1 MTTLAIIAILVI
13 VVAIILFATDWLSAD
28 LVAILAMTALVIFG
42 VISPE
47 EGIAGFSNPATI
59 TVAFMFVISAAL
71 LKTGALQFV
80 TLRLSNLFRHN
91 FMSGM
96 IMMMLMVAFISA
108 FINNTPVVAFFIP
121 VVIQIA
127 HASGQSPMKM
137 LIPLS
142 FASVFGG
149 MCTLIGTSTNLL
161 VSGIAEKHG
170 LEPIGMFDFTIMGLS
185 FLALGLV
192 YMMVIGIKLLPK
204 RDSDQ
209 SIRERYDLRKY
220 IAEIQLLEHA
230 AAVGKRIMDTVLV
243 KELGIDVMEVRRSD
257 AVIHLPPGDF
267 RLEAGDILK
276 VRCNVEKLK
285 LLKDRERI
293 AVNTGILI
301 GENDLKGT
309 NSALVEMVVT
319 ANSEFSGKSLKEMDF
334 RRRFRAT
341 PLGICHRDEIL
352 HEELYKVQLKPGDVI
367 LAEVKKHYIIELKKL
382 ETSQNPPFILLSEDH
397 VVDFDRRT
405 FAIVIS
411 VIALMVTL
419 AATGML
425 SIVVGVIAA
434 VVVLVLTRCISMV
447 EVYEAINW
455 KVVFLMAGAL
465 SFGTAMSNTGLD
477 QQMADSL
484 IGPLGV
490 WGPVAILSGLY
501 LLTSFLTEIMSNT
514 AAAALMAPI
523 AIATAVSIDL
533 SVLPFLMAVMFSAS
547 ASFATPIGY
556 QTNTMVF
563 SAGHYKFFD
572 FLKVGTWLNLL
583 FWILAT
589 LTIPLFYPF

>member
-1 MTTLAIIAILVI
+1 MAIIAILVI
-13 VVAIILFATDWLSAD
+13 LGAIVLFATDWLSAD
-28 LVAILAMTALVIFG
+28 LVAILAMIALVIFG
-42 VISPE
+42 VITPD
-47 EGIAGFSNPATI
+47 EGIAGFANPATI

-71 LKTGALQFV
+71 LKTGALQVV
-80 TLRLSNLFRHN
+80 TLRLSGLFRHN
-91 FMSGM
+91 FMGGM
-96 IMMMLMVAFISA
+96 IIMMLMVAFISA

-121 VVIQIA
+121 VVLQIA
-127 HASGQSPMKM
+127 HASGQSPTKM

-170 LEPIGMFDFTIMGLS
+170 YAPIGMFDFTLFGLL
-185 FLALGLV
+185 FLAAGII
-192 YMMVIGIKLLPK
+192 YMIVIGIRLLPQ
-204 RDSDQ
+204 RNANQ
-209 SIRERYDLRKY
+209 SIRARYDLRNY
-220 IAEIQLLEHA
+220 IAEIQLLEQA
-230 AAVGKRIMDTVLV
+230 SAVGKRIMDTVMV
-243 KELGIDVMEVRRSD
+243 TELGIDIIEVRRSKEVMHVP
-257 AVIHLPPGDF
+257 AGDF
-267 RLEAGDILK
+267 RLQTGDILK

-301 GENDLKGT
+301 GENDFKGT
-309 NSALVEMVVT
+309 NSALVEMVIT

-334 RRRFRAT
+334 RRRFRAI
-341 PLGICHRDEIL
+341 PLGICHREEIL
-352 HEELYKVQLKPGDVI
+352 HEHLYEVKMKPGDVI
-367 LAEVKKHYIIELKKL
+367 LAEVKKHYVQELKKL

-397 VVDFDRRT
+397 VTEFDRRT

-411 VIALMVTL
+411 VIAIMVIL
-419 AATGML
+419 AATGTL
-425 SIVVGVIAA
+425 NIVAGVVAA
-434 VVVLVLTRCISMV
+434 VVVLVLTRCINMT
-447 EVYEAINW
+447 EVYKAINW

-477 QQMADSL
+477 ILLAES
-484 IGPLGV
+484 IISPLGI
-490 WGPVAILSGLY
+490 WGPVAVLSGLY
-501 LLTSFLTEIMSNT
+501 LVTSLLTEIMSNT
-514 AAAALMAPI
+514 AAAALMTPI
-523 AIATAVSIDL
+523 AIATAISVDL

-563 SAGHYKFFD
+563 SAGHYRFFD

-583 FWILAT
+583 FWLLAT
-589 LTIPLFYPF
+589 LTIPFFFPF